1 MTDAGIRWFSGRYIA
16 GPVAAI
22 AIAFFSPADAQD
34 RTGGMSNAG
43 AGKFVV
49 EYVYNY
55 TKRTYTP
62 EITFK
67 AIARNDAS
75 YASPE
80 QAFVSHYSAMAS
92 GDYEWWLSGWTT
104 EAQNGIHQRNVKM
117 NRTARTWQEIWS
129 KALQG
134 ETIKLIERVETGPY
148 VFIVYK
154 MFDASGKA
162 TMHSIYACK
171 LVKDKWLA
179 TDELSEDLMFHH
191 YLEGKDRVTKN
202 IR

>member
-1 MTDAGIRWFSGRYIA
+1 MIDAGFCRSVRCYLA
-16 GPVAAI
+16 GFFLVAGM
-22 AIAFFSPADAQD
+22 AFNGSAAAEVVAN
-34 RTGGMSNAG
+34 GMGATQ

-55 TKRTYTP
+55 TKRAYTP
-62 EITFK
+62 VIVFK
-67 AIARNDAS
+67 PVTRNTAS
-75 YASPE
+75 YATPE

-92 GDYEWWLSGWTT
+92 GDYEWWLSGWTA
-104 EAQNGIHQRNVKM
+104 EAQSGIQQRNARM
-117 NRTARTWQEIWS
+117 NRTAKSWQEIWS
-129 KALQG
+129 KALRG
-134 ETIKLIERVETGPY
+134 ETIKLVERVETGPY

-154 MFDASGKA
+154 MFNESGKA

-191 YLEGKDRVTKN
+191 YIEGKERVTIN
-202 IR
+202 VR